1 MLMTKKII
9 KIVSVIGIIVGLL
22 IAGCLLFRSW
32 QNKNNSDLDV
42 QQVIQRVGELMVLPE
57 GPVTM
62 ATVTDKT
69 KLDNQKFFK
78 YAEDGDKVLMFAGA
92 LKVILYRPAINKIVE
107 VASILPS
114 DQSVSSSANAKL
126 VEASAQV
133 VEGQMQLAL
142 ENGTKTTGL
151 TTKFEKSITDKFPN
165 ITIKSKEMAANTN
178 YQQTIIV
185 NISGKYAQNIN
196 DLADFLEAKVVP
208 LPIGESTPAA
218 DALVIFGKSSVQ

>member
-1 MLMTKKII
+1 LAIVMVAAVAGGWYFSRSNNKLTDKKI
-9 KIVSVIGIIVGLL
+9 VESVG
-22 IAGCLLFRSW
+22 
-32 QNKNNSDLDV
+32 K
-42 QQVIQRVGELMVLPE
+42 LMILPE
-57 GPVTM
+57 EPVTI

-69 KLDNQKFFK
+69 KLDSQKFFK
-78 YAEDGDKVLMFAGA
+78 YAEDGDKVLMFAGSS
-92 LKVILYRPAINKIVE
+92 KVILYRPTINKIVE

-133 VEGQMQLAL
+133 VEGRQMQLAL
-142 ENGTKTTGL
+142 ENGTKTAGL

-165 ITIKSKEMAANTN
+165 ILIKSKEMAANTN

-185 NISGKYAQNIN
+185 NISGKYSQNIS
-196 DLADFLEAKVVP
+196 DLTTFLEAKVVP

-218 DALVIFGKSSVQ
+218 DALIIFGKSSVQ